1 MNLFYTNKLT
11 AGLITLDEEESRHF
25 NVLRLKEQDKVLVSD
40 GKGNYAEGIAIK
52 AGKKKVEIKIDEIRH
67 SPKRKTYELTIAI
80 APTKHNERTEWFIE
94 KAVEIGVDKIIF
106 VNTKN
111 TERNKINLDRYKK
124 IARSAGKQSLTFHLP
139 ELEGLIKFETFLSKV
154 STEEKYIALCN
165 SDLHIRQIPDN
176 KNGSYI
182 FLVGPEG
189 GFTKNEI
196 DIAMRNGFEPVLLS
210 GKRLRTETAGI
221 FISTAFELMFG

>member
-52 AGKKKVEIKIDEIRH
+52 AGKKKVEIKIDEVHH

-139 ELEGLIKFETFLSKV
+139 EVMGLVKLESLFNETT
-154 STEEKYIALCN
+154 TEEKYIALCN
-165 SDLHIRQIPDN
+165 SDLHIRQVPVN
-176 KNGSYI
+176 KNGNYLFI
-182 FLVGPEG
+182 VGPEG
-189 GFTKNEI
+189 GFTEKEI
-196 DIAMRNGFEPVLLS
+196 NLAMKNGFKPVLLS

>member
-1 MNLFYTNKLT
+1 MNLFYTDKLT

-40 GKGNYAEGIAIK
+40 GKGSYAEGTVVK
-52 AGKKKVEIKIDEIRH
+52 AGKKKVEIQIDEIHH

-124 IARSAGKQSLTFHLP
+124 IARSAGKQSLTYHLP
-139 ELEGLIKFETFLSKV
+139 ELSGLVKFESALNETATK
-154 STEEKYIALCN
+154 EKYIALCN
-165 SDLHIRQIPDN
+165 SDLHIRQIPVN
-176 KNGSYI
+176 KNSNYI

-189 GFTKNEI
+189 GFTQGEI
-196 DIAMRNGFEPVLLS
+196 DLALKNGFKPILLS

-221 FISTAFELMFG
+221 FISTAFEIMLG